1 MAENPLNLQFR
12 KSKGGRP
19 SSYHSNQCTQSNN
32 PGSVR
37 LPYVG
42 TVNTQCESNVNPIAV
57 ATSSSS
63 SSAASSSSF
72 SSSQTSEKSNSM
84 RCNGHDDSIKAS
96 ELTAAVIPSESYSA
110 CPSRDLNSH
119 SIQSS
124 SSSNRY
130 SAMSDGRYHVPPIA
144 PQYVPEKASNG
155 LLQKTQKYRRKKS
168 ENQTIIN
175 DTAQLQQKVDVLNYN
190 QRELLQHQQQLKDQ
204 YERNL
209 QERYLPEQQK
219 QQQQHQY
226 YQEQQQSQYEQQGSG
241 NRQNHQQLQEQ
252 QLLIMHSNSSVSTNG
267 RILEGNISHVQ
278 NQYSDI
284 SQTEGTARM
293 QDYNHNRN
301 NSIISSTSSSNR
313 ERIPISCNEESDGD
327 DCVLRPEGGSL
338 TTGCTADLYRD
349 SLRLTQHMV
358 DMNYNATAA
367 RPLSNCD
374 RQPNSPSFIGL
385 TYHHELNTNLSQKID
400 VTAERINLSIRA
412 HGPAEYNAGQSS
424 TADVSQNLLS
434 SKTKTDHEHDKKR
447 KREKLQYVNY
457 VKKSRDA
464 AKSLHETSVHHNIS
478 TFDADPNIGNNRMI
492 HLADSGNGNGGCQS
506 AFPTTSTGHGGR
518 SIFSDRDVEQ
528 NDKNSSHSD
537 LIDLT
542 SLGRKSSSATIIG
555 HYPILSASELHVQ
568 TNILYLPLG
577 SAAVSNGSRAP
588 TILTGNE
595 ESMKSV
601 PTTTDSRDGNKSGI
615 YDDDKSNHYD
625 RMIDRKVVSSSSHDR
640 QHCSISESTHN
651 PATFGSSAGGSNG
664 ASFRDHASAS
674 DMEVTAMLLA
684 MSGKGSGLSKSQT
697 LLPSLLTVHSLP
709 VNTVRYSAYPSLSHN
724 DPIFR
729 VDSQQHRSMPSSS
742 SRLHDVPSSKSMK
755 NTPASS
761 PTAYLK
767 TASCGSISED
777 EFCSQPL

>member
-1 MAENPLNLQFR
+1 MAENPLYLQFR

-19 SSYHSNQCTQSNN
+19 SSYHSNQSTQSNN
-32 PGSVR
+32 PESVK
-37 LPYVG
+37 LPCVG
-42 TVNTQCESNVNPIAV
+42 TVNTQYESNVNPIAV

-63 SSAASSSSF
+63 SSAASAS

-84 RCNGHDDSIKAS
+84 RCNGHDDSIQ
-96 ELTAAVIPSESYSA
+96 TAAVTPSESYSA

-119 SIQSS
+119 NIQSS

-130 SAMSDGRYHVPPIA
+130 SAMSDGRYHVPPIT

-175 DTAQLQQKVDVLNYN
+175 DTVQLQQKVDVLNYN
-190 QRELLQHQQQLKDQ
+190 QRELLQHQQQLKEQ

-209 QERYLPEQQK
+209 QQRYLPEQQK
-219 QQQQHQY
+219 QQQQHQHQY
-226 YQEQQQSQYEQQGSG
+226 YQEQQPSQYEQQGSG

-252 QLLIMHSNSSVSTNG
+252 ELPIMHLAHSNSSVATNG
-267 RILEGNISHVQ
+267 RILEENLSHVQ
-278 NQYSDI
+278 NQHSDI
-284 SQTEGTARM
+284 SQTEGTDRM
-293 QDYNHNRN
+293 RDYNHNRN
-301 NSIISSTSSSNR
+301 NSIISSASSFNR

-327 DCVLRPEGGSL
+327 DCVLRQEGGSL
-338 TTGCTADLYRD
+338 TAGCTADVNRD

-358 DMNYNATAA
+358 DMNYNAIAA

-374 RQPNSPSFIGL
+374 RQSNSPPFIGL
-385 TYHHELNTNLSQKID
+385 TCQQELNTNLSQKID
-400 VTAERINLSIRA
+400 VTAQRINLSIRA
-412 HGPAEYNAGQSS
+412 HGQAEYNAAQSS

-464 AKSLHETSVHHNIS
+464 AKSLHETSAHHNIS
-478 TFDADPNIGNNRMI
+478 TFDADPNGGNNRMI
-492 HLADSGNGNGGCQS
+492 HLADSGNGGCQS
-506 AFPTTSTGHGGR
+506 AFSTTSTGNGGR

-528 NDKNSSHSD
+528 NDKNSSHCDSV
-537 LIDLT
+537 DLT

-555 HYPILSASELHVQ
+555 HYPLLSASELLEQ
-568 TNILYLPLG
+568 TNIPYLPLG

-595 ESMKSV
+595 ESIKSV
-601 PTTTDSRDGNKSGI
+601 LTTTDSRDGNNSGI
-615 YDDDKSNHYD
+615 YDDNKSYHYS
-625 RMIDRKVVSSSSHDR
+625 RMIDRKVISITSHDR
-640 QHCSISESTHN
+640 QNCSISNSAHN

-664 ASFRDHASAS
+664 TSFRDHASAS

-742 SRLHDVPSSKSMK
+742 SQLHDVPSSKSMR

-767 TASCGSISED
+767 TASSESISED